1 MREITLDQ
9 FKVYLEQGIKP
20 STVKKALDRAGIIV
34 ENDAKM
40 RCPVGKTGVLRNSIE
55 HRVEN
60 SGWENACYVGTPV
73 EYAP

>member
-1 MREITLDQ
+1 MREITLDE
-9 FKVYLEQGIKP
+9 FRVYLEQGIKP
-20 STVKKALDRAGIIV
+20 STVRKALDRAGIIV
-34 ENDAKM
+34 ENDAKQ
-40 RCPVGKTGVLRNSIE
+40 RCPVGKTGLLRNSIK

>member
-34 ENDAKM
+34 ENDAK
-40 RCPVGKTGVLRNSIE
+40 
-55 HRVEN
+55 
-60 SGWENACYVGTPV
+60 
-73 EYAP
+73 